1 MSEDKINIL
10 QATINK
16 RAEAKLDDDLAA
28 IWKMVEEHDILS
40 RSNDMPTLKIETRPA
55 KMMDGKVVEP
65 AKMESMTIR
74 SILRYAT
81 NGYRPVT
88 YASSVFMDQ
97 VRAALLPEYINKMTA
112 DFLAR
117 IDKLEEDVDYLKD
130 NAKMIE

>member
-97 VRAALLPEYINKMTA
+97 VRA
-112 DFLAR
+112 
-117 IDKLEEDVDYLKD
+117 
-130 NAKMIE
+130 